1 MTTDAHRLRPTDLPD
16 INGLVLL
23 EAIRAATDWLAVHR
37 ASINALNVFPVP
49 DGDTGTNM
57 LLTLRE
63 AVTAGTAAAQD
74 DTGAGPVAAAIARGA
89 FIGARGNSGVI
100 LCQMIEGFARAV
112 AGKPT
117 INGRDLAKALVSA
130 RELAYRAVLDPVE
143 GTMLTVIRVA
153 ASAAQAE
160 VDAAPS
166 GEPALADVLTA
177 ALSGAQ
183 DALAKTPD
191 LLDIL
196 RQANVVD
203 AGGQGIVHLL
213 EGLSRFATGEAAS
226 PRLAEAAVAEPLG
239 SRMAFLDDVAPAH
252 EGEYGYCVNFVVL
265 ADGPL
270 DYDAARATLGS
281 FGDSVEVIGN
291 DEVLRVHVHTEN
303 PGPILG
309 HAVSLGKL
317 DRIQIE
323 NMELQTQ
330 HLAQERATAV
340 AAQNAGAETLPPEIE
355 IDPAHVA
362 VLTVAP
368 GPGLAAALQSMGAA
382 RVISGG
388 QSMNPSTAEL
398 VAGLASI
405 PADQIVILPNN
416 ANIVLAAHQ
425 AAKLS
430 GKQVAVV
437 PSRSVPQ
444 GLAALAALSPDAA
457 LDANVRRMTRVLDQ
471 VRTVEVTRAVRD
483 AVIDTL
489 AVRQGQAIAFLD
501 ERLVATGPDLISVA
515 TEALAQADL
524 DAAELVTIFTG
535 EGASVRE
542 AEALRASVAA
552 IAPEAA
558 VEIHDGGQ
566 PHYPFV
572 IAIE

>member
-1 MTTDAHRLRPTDLPD
+1 MTSDAHRSSTSDILD

-23 EAIRAATDWLAVHR
+23 EAARAATDWLAAHR
-37 ASINALNVFPVP
+37 DTINALNVFPVP

-63 AVTAGTAAAQD
+63 AVAAGATAARED
-74 DTGAGPVAAAIARGA
+74 SGAGFIAAAIARGA

-100 LCQMIEGFARAV
+100 LCQMIQGFAQAIT
-112 AGKPT
+112 GKPT
-117 INGRDLAKALVSA
+117 INGRDLAAALAGA
-130 RELAYRAVLDPVE
+130 RDLAYRAVLEPVE

-153 ASAAQAE
+153 ADAARAE
-160 VDAAPS
+160 VDASPD
-166 GEPALADVLTA
+166 GQPALADVLTA
-177 ALSGAQ
+177 ALAGAR
-183 DALAKTPD
+183 DALAQTPE

-203 AGGQGIVHLL
+203 AGGAGIVHLL
-213 EGLSRFATGEAAS
+213 EGLSRFASGDAA
-226 PRLAEAAVAEPLG
+226 PPPLAEASATEPLG

-265 ADGPL
+265 ADGSL
-270 DYDAARATLGS
+270 DYESARTTLGS

-291 DEVLRVHVHTEN
+291 EQVLRVHVHTEN
-303 PGPILG
+303 PGPILE

-330 HLAQERATAV
+330 HLARERASAL
-340 AAQNAGAETLPPEIE
+340 AAQQESAGSPQPEIE
-355 IDPAHVA
+355 IDPSHVA
-362 VLTVAP
+362 VLTIAP
-368 GPGLAAALQSMGAA
+368 GPGLASALHSMGAA

-398 VAGLASI
+398 VAGVEAI
-405 PADQIVILPNN
+405 PADQIIILPNN
-416 ANIVLAAHQ
+416 ANILLTAHQ
-425 AAKLS
+425 AAKLTT
-430 GKQVAVV
+430 KQVGVV

-457 LDANVRRMTRVLDQ
+457 LDANLKRMTRGLSQ
-471 VRTVEVTRAVRD
+471 VRTVEVTHAVRD
-483 AVIDTL
+483 AVIDDIT
-489 AVRQGQAIAFLD
+489 VQQGQAIAFVD
-501 ERLVATGPDLISVA
+501 DRLAAAG
-515 TEALAQADL
+515 ADL
-524 DAAELVTIFTG
+524 VEVTMAALGQAGVDDAELVTIFTG
-535 EGASVRE
+535 EGVSDADTNALEASITETV
-542 AEALRASVAA
+542 
-552 IAPEAA
+552 PEVE
-558 VEIHDGGQ
+558 VEIHEGGQ